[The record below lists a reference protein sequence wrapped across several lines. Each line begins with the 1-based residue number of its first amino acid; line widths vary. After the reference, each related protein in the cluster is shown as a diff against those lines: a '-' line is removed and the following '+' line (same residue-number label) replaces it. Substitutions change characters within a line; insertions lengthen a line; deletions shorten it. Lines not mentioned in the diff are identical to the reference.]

1 MKCDSQREAVGR
13 EFWRGI
19 ANATVLSL
27 PVWLLLAWILRS

>member
-1 MKCDSQREAVGR
+1 MRCHPQREVVGR

-27 PVWLLLAWILRS
+27 PVWLLLAWLLHS